1 LETMRARE
9 KLVMFD
15 QCVPEIE
22 MLIYVSVLTHFYDSD
37 EFKQINGP
45 REQLALERLPTE
57 DVAASNSL
65 RGYAKRMPSL
75 YDVVSKKQQN
85 RIDHSHLF
93 ATGNSNAVQYKTE
106 SSITPKQNCLSP
118 DYTKSSLTEN
128 SKGLLS
134 PFSPGHTGHG
144 IRPYHRKTA
153 TTNKVQETAPILV
166 NPSHS
171 TESVFAFEFDGSTGT
186 QDGRYPVKERS
197 SSATVTMME
206 KHRAK
211 KKNPQKMR
219 RRKTRSISNSPSS
232 THKSTHLLSPSISTV
247 IMDRFHPL
255 SHGLSFAVKEE
266 KGTVSMK

>member
-45 REQLALERLPTE
+45 RELLALERLPTE
-57 DVAASNSL
+57 DVAASISL

-75 YDVVSKKQQN
+75 YDVVSKTQQN

-93 ATGNSNAVQYKTE
+93 ATGNSTAVQYKAE
-106 SSITPKQNCLSP
+106 ASMNCLSP

-134 PFSPGHTGHG
+134 PFSPGNTVQG

-153 TTNKVQETAPILV
+153 TNNKAQETAPILV

-186 QDGRYPVKERS
+186 LDGRYPVKERS

-219 RRKTRSISNSPSS
+219 RRRTRSISNSPSS

-266 KGTVSMK
+266 KDTIPMK